1 MLLIPHVRIFACGRV
16 RASGEQW
23 GVGNNISFVTYG
35 LRCDLVQALMEAAEK
50 QNGNVVCPRTGAVF
64 KYSDAKKIFI
74 M

>member
-1 MLLIPHVRIFACGRV
+1 
-16 RASGEQW
+16 
-23 GVGNNISFVTYG
+23 
-35 LRCDLVQALMEAAEK
+35 MEAAEK